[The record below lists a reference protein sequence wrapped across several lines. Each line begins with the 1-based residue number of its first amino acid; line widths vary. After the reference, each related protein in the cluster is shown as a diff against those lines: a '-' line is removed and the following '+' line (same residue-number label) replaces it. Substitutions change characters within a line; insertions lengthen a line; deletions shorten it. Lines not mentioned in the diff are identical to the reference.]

1 MSGRLIFRRLG
12 TRPPPRQ
19 NIRKPETEP
28 SEQFQEAVCFVV
40 AKKRNAP
47 FKEENKTKQNKRIK
61 ECYAY
66 KNLKQQI
73 LSTKTEKS
81 ISKMPTTKTESPQ
94 IPLK

>member
-1 MSGRLIFRRLG
+1 MSGRLISRRLC

-47 FKEENKTKQNKRIK
+47 FKEEKHKTKQNKRKK

-81 ISKMPTTKTESPQ
+81 ISKMPTKTESPQ
-94 IPLK
+94 IPLE